1 MSLGRQTAEFQKAN
15 ANARAAKAL
24 DEIEANVTV
33 LDHEGLIVI
42 TNKTWRDFAASNP
55 LPNGTPPRGVEVGA
69 NYLSTCLEPIG
80 ESSENVALV
89 HDGIRAVLDGKK
101 RSFTHEYPCHSPDK
115 QRWFKMIVKSLRGSK
130 PREVV
135 VIHVDIT
142 DRWLAELE
150 SFARRQELNAALEQL
165 QVMAG
170 KIKHS
175 IGVEQAL
182 SGVAKK
188 LVLST
193 SDGHYGRA
201 HSEAEHLQL
210 LSKRE
215 LEVLTGLV
223 RGERNAAIASRLK
236 LSKKSIST
244 YRSRVLEKLKLQNDA
259 QLVSLAAR
267 AGLI

>member
-15 ANARAAKAL
+15 ANARAARAL
-24 DEIEANVTV
+24 DEIEANVAV
-33 LDHEGLIVI
+33 LDQEGLIVV
-42 TNKTWRDFAASNP
+42 TNKCWRDFAASNP
-55 LPNGTPPRGVEVGA
+55 LPDGTAPRGVEVGA
-69 NYLSTCLEPIG
+69 NYLSMCLKATG
-80 ESSENVALV
+80 ASSENAALV

-101 RSFTHEYPCHSPDK
+101 RSFTHEYPCHSQDK
-115 QRWFKMIVKSLRGSK
+115 QRWFKMKVKSLRGSK
-130 PREVV
+130 PREAV

-142 DRWLAELE
+142 DRWLTEQE

-165 QVMAG
+165 QAMAG
-170 KIKHS
+170 KLRHS
-175 IGVEQAL
+175 IGVEQAR
-182 SGVAKK
+182 SGVDTKHVIRA
-188 LVLST
+188 
-193 SDGHYGRA
+193 SDGHYVRA
-201 HSEAEHLQL
+201 RLETEHLQL

-267 AGLI
+267 VGLI